1 MIVRRILALAAL
13 LVSGSAL
20 SLSQDELRDLGSR
33 RHSNTHE
40 RERDWSEEQA
50 SPPAFPN
57 DGDLVEFQVS
67 VHTQNRY
74 FIDASTLAVGG
85 DGVVRYVL
93 VVRASGGASNV
104 TFEGIRCATGEY
116 KLYASGRADA
126 TWARAHS
133 DQWRPIEN
141 KTVNRHHTVLNRELF
156 CHMAMPVASPD
167 EGRQALRLGK
177 HPRAP

>member
-1 MIVRRILALAAL
+1 MIVRHYLALFAL

-20 SLSQDELRDLGSR
+20 SLSQDELRDFGSR
-33 RHSNTHE
+33 RSSNAHDPE
-40 RERDWSEEQA
+40 QLWSEEQA
-50 SPPAFPN
+50 TLPPFPK
-57 DGDLVEFQVS
+57 DVDLVEFQVS
-67 VHTQNRY
+67 VGTKNRY

-93 VVRASGGASNV
+93 VIRAGGGANNV

-126 TWARAHS
+126 TWARS
-133 DQWRPIEN
+133 YMDKWRPIEN
-141 KTVNRHHTVLNRELF
+141 KLVNRHHSVLNRELF
-156 CHMAMPVASPD
+156 CHISIPIDSPD